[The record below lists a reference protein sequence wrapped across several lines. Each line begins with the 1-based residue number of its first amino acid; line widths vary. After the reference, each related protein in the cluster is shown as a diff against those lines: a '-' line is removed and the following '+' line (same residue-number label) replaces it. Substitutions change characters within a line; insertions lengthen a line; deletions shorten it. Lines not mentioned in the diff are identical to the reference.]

1 MRKVAKYFS
10 SVINKKFDPTSIGLD
25 PNFNL
30 LSYATLKGWGC
41 KVPQGVLF
49 QYLKGIGDGNIGR
62 ETPDCSVTP
71 VKGNSEFATV
81 STTDFFYPV
90 NNIIKLVSRKSL

>member
-1 MRKVAKYFS
+1 MRSLISKTFS
-10 SVINKKFDPTSIGLD
+10 SIVKKRFDPTKIGLD
-25 PNFNL
+25 SNFSL
-30 LSYATLKGWGC
+30 LSYAHLKGWGC

-49 QYLKGIGDGNIGR
+49 KYLKDIGDGNIGR

-71 VKGNSEFATV
+71 VRGNNEFVTV

-90 NNIIKLVSRKSL
+90 RIAYNLS

>member
-1 MRKVAKYFS
+1 MRKVLKYFS
-10 SVINKKFDPTSIGLD
+10 TINKRKFDPTTIGLD

-71 VKGNSEFATV
+71 VKGNSEYATV

-90 NNIIKLVSRKSL
+90 RIHK

>member
-1 MRKVAKYFS
+1 MKSMRKFSKQFS
-10 SVINKKFDPTSIGLD
+10 SMIRKKFDPTKIGLD
-25 PNFNL
+25 ANFSL
-30 LSYATLKGWGC
+30 LSYSNLKGWGC

-71 VKGNSEFATV
+71 VTYNSDLVTV

-90 NNIIKLVSRKSL
+90 R